1 MTINKV
7 FESFNTAVSDIK
19 DGAVIFIGNFAG
31 PGGTPFFLIRA
42 LAQLGVKNL
51 TIVANTAGGT
61 GLTLDYD
68 DHRILFQNHQVKKVI
83 ASFPFSTS
91 AKRPSEAEKQIL
103 AGEVELEMVP
113 QGTLA
118 ERIRAG
124 GAGIAAFYTPT
135 GPGTIIE
142 EGKERRYFNGRAHLL
157 EYGLRADFALVRAWK
172 ADTMGNLIFRG
183 TQRQFNPMMAMG
195 ADISIAE
202 VDEIVQPGA
211 INPNNVVVPG
221 IYVKRIVKV
230 VESTNFPR
238 HLEFADFQSQ
248 GGQE

>member
-1 MTINKV
+1 MTVNKI
-7 FESFNTAVSDIK
+7 FKSFNEAVADIK
-19 DGAVIFIGNFAG
+19 DNSVIFIGNFAG
-31 PGGTPFFLIRA
+31 PGGTPYYLIKA
-42 LAQLGVKNL
+42 LGVQGSRNL

-61 GLTLDYD
+61 GLTLEYD

-135 GPGTIIE
+135 GPGTVME
-142 EGKERRYFNGRAHLL
+142 EGKEKRYFSGRPHLL
-157 EYGLRADFALVRAWK
+157 EYGLRANYALIRAWK

-183 TQRQFNPMMAMG
+183 TQRQFNPIMAMG
-195 ADISIAE
+195 ADITIAE
-202 VDEIVQPGA
+202 VDEIVEPGE
-211 INPNNVVVPG
+211 INPNCIVVPC
-221 IYVKRIVKV
+221 IYVKRIVKIT
-230 VESTNFPR
+230 ENPGFPR
-238 HLEFADFQSQ
+238 HLEMQDFQVK
-248 GGQE
+248 EV